1 MYTLYTDKSEDF
13 KCNIDV
19 EGAKISDT
27 QARLVL
33 KNDTLNLMFEGKVS
47 SDGTCVI
54 PIKKLKNVLAE
65 GTKGDV
71 KLEVIAED
79 TYFTPWED
87 EFEVKTNKK
96 VTVEVANDTTKS
108 TIKES
113 KIDIKVDIPR
123 KVEKTSTKTT
133 KKNHGKIL
141 SELLNKNGVTISNLK
156 ENTLKVNNLVE
167 KYVKKFDVKENPSTL
182 INQIIENLTKTQ
194 K

>member
-1 MYTLYTDKSEDF
+1 MYTLYTDKGEDF
-13 KCNIDV
+13 KCNIGV

-33 KNDTLNLMFEGKVS
+33 KNDNLNLLFEGKVS
-47 SDGTCVI
+47 SDGTCTI
-54 PIKKLKNVLAE
+54 PIKKLKNVLEE
-65 GTKGDV
+65 GTTGEI

-96 VTVEVANDTTKS
+96 VTVEVANDTTKAS
-108 TIKES
+108 IKET
-113 KIDIKVDIPR
+113 KININVDVPQKV
-123 KVEKTSTKTT
+123 KKTPSKTT

-141 SELLNKNGVTISNLK
+141 SELLSKNGVTISNLK
-156 ENTLKVNNLVE
+156 ENTLKINNLVG
-167 KYVKKFDVKENPSTL
+167 KYVKKFDVKEDPSTL
-182 INQIIENLTKTQ
+182 INQIIENLNQ

>member
-1 MYTLYTDKSEDF
+1 MYTLYTDKGEDF
-13 KCNIDV
+13 KCNIGV

-33 KNDTLNLMFEGKVS
+33 KNDNINLLFEGKVS
-47 SDGTCVI
+47 SDGTCTI
-54 PIKKLKNVLAE
+54 PIKKLKNILEE
-65 GTKGDV
+65 GTTGEI

-87 EFEVKTNKK
+87 EFEVKTNKR

-108 TIKES
+108 SIKET
-113 KIDIKVDIPR
+113 KININVDVPQKV
-123 KVEKTSTKTT
+123 KKTPNKPTN
-133 KKNHGKIL
+133 KNHGKIL
-141 SELLNKNGVTISNLK
+141 SELLTKNGVTLNNLK

-167 KYVKKFDVKENPSTL
+167 KYVRKFDVKEDPSTL
-182 INQIIENLTKTQ
+182 INQIIENLTK